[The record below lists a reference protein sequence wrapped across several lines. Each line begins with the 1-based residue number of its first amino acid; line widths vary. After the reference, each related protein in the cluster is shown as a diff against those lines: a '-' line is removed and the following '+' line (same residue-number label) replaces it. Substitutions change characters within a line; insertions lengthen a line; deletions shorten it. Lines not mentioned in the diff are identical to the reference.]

1 MQDNSDR
8 HLNKFARR
16 VDREVNLNNLHNAR
30 VFVNRIR
37 DKEQEQA
44 FAREQAKAER
54 EYSIYRAA
62 ERDFERDPITEVP
75 EQVKFTSGVVDEIAH
90 KVEYNLKYAEHYMRR
105 YMDTNLKKY
114 LSLFERLQNCHRSW
128 FGDHYKKNGVF
139 NVKRVF
145 HCHNRWCWLCTHLE
159 QAQRLYKFT
168 TKFESLSAVYDL
180 YHVVFTVPNVYGDEL
195 KDCMERMKDS
205 FYKIILYFQ
214 GHRKITDVD
223 FTQYGFAGAVRSF
236 EIVIN
241 RFDYHPHIHALFL
254 LKKDLGLIKDNINTY
269 SFRDGRMDRKF
280 SDLEILLQKIFFL
293 AYNGQRVNLTNIDA
307 VPIGYSCMM
316 DLVEGDA
323 WHEVFKYATKMSKDG
338 ASVCTYEQFC
348 LLDDIF
354 YNKNMIQ
361 GYGVLKGID
370 GEVEIDPSAEI
381 LFQKILIMLSKTE
394 TPERDVNF
402 NLDKLVEELHNKNM
416 TVISKKMSYAY
427 LESVKDA
434 LKAELNVEDGDL
446 PF

>member
-8 HLNKFARR
+8 HLNKLMRR

-128 FGDHYKKNGVF
+128 FGDHYKKSGVF

-293 AYNGQRVNLTNIDA
+293 AYNGQRVNLANIDA